1 MFILSGLDIA
11 YKEFEIGLAKESHE
25 VKSLCDKTSIFIESC
40 SDIDVCEA
48 TQDGLITRLKEK
60 LKKIIQKIKEFLF
73 GKKVEEAKS
82 QIDDMIK
89 ENPECGNVIFEVD
102 DSTEVSK
109 AFKKLTNAFKTGK
122 NFAKE
127 HKTFMALLGVGAGV
141 AVGAGISKH
150 KKSVKTK
157 KIKAKDSTKYMM
169 SRRQELKFVEQAYA
183 DMDFDRIIRNHSI
196 SDEQRRAAI
205 LNKRLSKN
213 TQFDPKDLSL
223 INQYF
228 DAVGAYG
235 EFLNASTLSCL
246 KLTIAQMQNIDRK
259 TKNGEFGPYAISKD
273 IKNARDEVVR
283 TNIRKIEKRSHDIPM
298 KIAGEAIDKR
308 VDIRRK
314 LGSDI
319 KNVKK
324 VNNITDLT
332 NPLIRK
338 ARADIEAVTADE
350 DAKFNRFH
358 KNNVAYNRKYKR

>member
-1 MFILSGLDIA
+1 MFILGELDIA
-11 YKEFEIGLAKESHE
+11 YKEFELGLTRESHE
-25 VKSLCDKTSIFIESC
+25 VKTLCDKTSIFIESC
-40 SDIDVCEA
+40 DDIAVCES
-48 TQDGLITRLKEK
+48 TQDGIITRLKEK
-60 LKKIIQKIKEFLF
+60 FKKIIQKIKEFLF
-73 GKKVEEAKS
+73 GKKVEEAKK
-82 QIDDMIK
+82 QIDGMIK
-89 ENPECGNVIFEVD
+89 ENPECGNVTIEVA
-102 DSTEVSK
+102 DSTEVSNR
-109 AFKKLTNAFKTGK
+109 FKKLTNAFKTGK

-127 HKTFMALLGVGAGV
+127 HAAFMALLGVGAGV
-141 AVGAGISKH
+141 AVGAGVSKH
-150 KKSVKTK
+150 KKTVKTK

-228 DAVGAYG
+228 DAVGAFG
-235 EFLNASTLSCL
+235 EFLNTSTLSCL
-246 KLTIAQMQNIDRK
+246 KFTIAEMKNIDRK
-259 TKNGEFGPYAISKD
+259 TKNGDFGPYTISKD

-308 VDIRRK
+308 IDIRRK

-338 ARADIEAVTADE
+338 ARADIDAVIADE
-350 DAKFNRFH
+350 NSKFNRFN
-358 KNNVAYNRKYKR
+358 KNNAAYHNKYKR